1 MDKSWN
7 CAHLDSTCS
16 CWTASPRM
24 GSTFLHAW
32 TALGQ
37 HSAALDSMDS
47 NNTLQ
52 QQQHLLHLD
61 SSICSTWTRLAAS
74 STPAST
80 LTSCW
85 TELHLTPAAPPR
97 QTATCSTLLHQ
108 QLPWTTAHARPATP
122 LDQHRIVQGK
132 DSTPSRHTHGPA
144 DFSSWFPVRPTYLS
158 FERCVCWMN

>member
-1 MDKSWN
+1 V
-7 CAHLDSTCS
+7 HT
-16 CWTASPRM
+16 WTALAAA
-24 GSTFLHAW
+24 GQVLHAW
-32 TALGQ
+32 AAPSSTPGQ
-37 HSAALDSMDS
+37 HLAALDSMDS

-61 SSICSTWTRLAAS
+61 SSTCSTWTRLAAS

-85 TELHLTPAAPPR
+85 TALHLTPAAPPR
-97 QTATCSTLLHQ
+97 QTATCNTLQHQ
-108 QLPWTTAHARPATP
+108 QLPWTAAHARPATP
-122 LDQHRIVQGK
+122 KDQHRIVQGK

-144 DFSSWFPVRPTYLS
+144 DFSSSWFPVRPTYLS